1 MVDIPVKRSY
11 RALYVAMGLMFVLLV
26 GQLYNMQILQGSK
39 YTDLAKGNRE
49 KLITTGASRGII
61 YDRIGQRLVVN
72 NPSYSVAV
80 TPADLPDLN
89 CATGALEGAGVFMV
103 LSDTLQSSGVV
114 VSDVIALKPVEMPP
128 EKMMEVANRLSVPL
142 QVNKNILLNSIQEV
156 MNEHTEER
164 EPLPHPA

>member
-61 YDRIGQRLVVN
+61 YDRTGQRLVVN

-89 CATGALEGAGVFMV
+89 CATGALEGAGVFNGALRHV
-103 LSDTLQSSGVV
+103 AIERRGCERRDCPQAGGDASREDDGGGKPP
-114 VSDVIALKPVEMPP
+114 VSA
-128 EKMMEVANRLSVPL
+128 VAGE
-142 QVNKNILLNSIQEV
+142 QEYPAQLYSRGDD
-156 MNEHTEER
+156 EHAEER
-164 EPLPHPA
+164 